1 MNPKHIFPI
10 LSMLALL
17 TALLACNLPNAPA
30 NATPT
35 AADLPEASATS
46 PTVDQPTAT
55 SAPEGSNVS
64 FSGVS
69 FTIPSALGVIG
80 TSESVAAMDNEGGPG
95 WDTAPAY
102 TKFTL
107 KDYPLSDSAI
117 EPKIYVY
124 PAAEYETV
132 NGGAAESLKR
142 LRAILASTEMD
153 INKQT
158 VPFIPFFNAAQI
170 FETQS
175 LRIKFQ
181 NGSGIRIL
189 TQYEQAPMP
198 VNNHDAVYQFEGLT
212 SDGKYYVIALF
223 PINSP
228 TLQADSKPDSPVP
241 AGGIAFN
248 ESDPATYFDAVT
260 QNLNNATPES
270 FSPTLTSLDAL
281 IGSIKV
287 TTP

>member
-17 TALLACNLPNAPA
+17 TALLACNLPNTPL

-35 AADLPEASATS
+35 AADLPEASATN
-46 PTVDQPTAT
+46 PTVEEPTAT
-55 SAPEGSNVS
+55 STPEGSNVTYA
-64 FSGVS
+64 GVS
-69 FTIPSALGVIG
+69 FTIPTALGGIG
-80 TSESVAAMDNEGGPG
+80 TSEPVAAMDNESGPG

-107 KDYPLSDSAI
+107 KDYPLSNSAL

-124 PAAEYETV
+124 PATEYETV
-132 NGGAAESLKR
+132 NSGAAESLKR
-142 LRAILASTEMD
+142 LRALLASTEME

-158 VPFIPFFNAAQI
+158 APFIPFFNATPL

-181 NGSGIRIL
+181 NGAGIRIL

-223 PINSP
+223 PISSP
-228 TLQADSKPDSPVP
+228 TLQADSSIDSPVP
-241 AGGIAFN
+241 SGGIAFN
-248 ESDPATYFDAVT
+248 ESDPAAYFDAVS
-260 QNLNNATPES
+260 QNLNNAAPES
-270 FSPTLTSLDAL
+270 FTPTLTSLDAL
-281 IGSIKV
+281 ITSIKV
-287 TTP
+287 TAP